1 MNGHGN
7 GPRIPI
13 NDRLYYGVAADALPE
28 GFPGNANNY
37 RFRHSFASNLIRGG
51 GGNWRKFS
59 GSFDGRPGIAYIC
72 SRRLA
77 FVCLG

>member
-51 GGNWRKFS
+51 GELEKVFGK
-59 GSFDGRPGIAYIC
+59 
-72 SRRLA
+72 L
-77 FVCLG
+77 

>member
-51 GGNWRKFS
+51 GGT
-59 GSFDGRPGIAYIC
+59 GESFREALTGGPELHI
-72 SRRLA
+72 
-77 FVCLG
+77 FVAGVSPLFV